1 MKIILDGIHTNLRFS
16 SAHMIIGHETCGKI
30 HGHSYILDLEIEG
43 EPTEEFGFIIDFKII
58 KEIARKICK
67 NLDHR
72 LIIPYNHPEIEII
85 KEDKEIFYFKTQ
97 DMKKYLLPQEDI
109 ILLPIKSTNAE
120 SIAIYITEK
129 IMKELSEY
137 TNLTSIEVQV
147 NEGIGQ
153 GATYKKY
160 F

>member
-16 SAHMIIGHETCGKI
+16 SAHMIIGHDACGKI

-43 EPTEEFGFIIDFKII
+43 EPTGEYGFVIDFKII

-67 NLDHR
+67 SLDHR
-72 LIIPYNHPEIEII
+72 LIIPYNHPEIEVI
-85 KEDKEIFYFKTQ
+85 EENDEIFHFKTQ
-97 DMKKYLLPQEDI
+97 DKKEYLVPQEDI
-109 ILLPIKSTNAE
+109 VILPIKSTNAE
-120 SIAIYITEK
+120 SIAVYITEK
-129 IMKELSEY
+129 IMDELLEY
-137 TNLTSIEVQV
+137 NNLKYIEIQV

-153 GATYKKY
+153 GAAYKKY